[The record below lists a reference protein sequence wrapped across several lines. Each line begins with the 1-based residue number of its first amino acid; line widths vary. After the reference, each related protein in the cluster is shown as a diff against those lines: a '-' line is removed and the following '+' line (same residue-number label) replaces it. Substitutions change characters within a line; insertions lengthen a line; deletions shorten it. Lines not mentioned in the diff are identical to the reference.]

1 MADGTLRWTVVPGRL
16 LEHLT
21 HFGVAPRGALFV
33 GDLASD
39 AEAARRAGV
48 PFAYAA
54 EFFATEDRSRSF
66 NSE

>member
-33 GDLASD
+33 GALNIDE
-39 AEAARRAGV
+39 EAARLAGIAFLRAQD
-48 PFAYAA
+48 
-54 EFFATEDRSRSF
+54 FFGA
-66 NSE
+66 